1 MNKEDQVK
9 VILMNDEDY
18 ATTPYSNE
26 IGTGGVGGGGS
37 GSSCCCFLCC
47 CWGSNN
53 NNN

>member
-1 MNKEDQVK
+1 MNEENQVK

-26 IGTGGVGGGGS
+26 VGTGGVGGGS

-53 NNN
+53 KNS

>member
-1 MNKEDQVK
+1 MNKDNQVK

-26 IGTGGVGGGGS
+26 VGTGGVGGGSGS

-53 NNN
+53 K

>member
-1 MNKEDQVK
+1 MNKEAQVK

-26 IGTGGVGGGGS
+26 IGTGGVGGGSGS

-53 NNN
+53 K

>member
-26 IGTGGVGGGGS
+26 IGTGGVGGGSGS

-53 NNN
+53 K